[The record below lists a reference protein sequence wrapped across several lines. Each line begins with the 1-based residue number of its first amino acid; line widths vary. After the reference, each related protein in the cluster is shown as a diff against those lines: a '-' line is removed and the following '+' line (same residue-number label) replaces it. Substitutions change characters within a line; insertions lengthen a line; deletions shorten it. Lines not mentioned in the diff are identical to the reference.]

1 MRFLMAVIDS
11 LSDPGRPEEPGAV
24 DTFNDKI
31 EAAGQRIIAAGVAS
45 PDKSMVFDNRQG
57 EGLVFP
63 GPVSEADDYMA
74 GFWVIDVENRS
85 VAESLAT
92 EASRA
97 CNRRIELRPFL
108 R

>member
-1 MRFLMAVIDS
+1 MAVVDS

-24 DTFNDKI
+24 DAFNVKI
-31 EAAGQRIIAAGVAS
+31 DAAGQRIIAAGVAA
-45 PDKSMVFDNRQG
+45 PDKSMVFDNRHG
-57 EGLVFP
+57 VGHVSA
-63 GPVSEADDYMA
+63 GPVVEVDDYMA

-85 VAESLAT
+85 VAEALAA
-92 EASRA
+92 EASLA